1 MIGSKLGKWIMD
13 RELGRGGMGQVYLA
27 HAESPADGSPTLA
40 AVKVLA
46 PELARDPGF
55 LQRFL
60 REIAALQQLDHPHI
74 VRFFEAGV
82 QDGHHFYA
90 MEFIEGATFEKLV
103 LQAGRLPWSEVLDTA
118 LQICPALKHAHD
130 RGIIHRDIK
139 PSNLIRAAQPTPGF
153 VKLMDFGIAQVFAAS
168 HLTETGAV
176 VGTGEYISPEQAA
189 GKQATRRSDL
199 YSLGVVLY
207 TLTTGRTPFQGKT
220 PAELLHKHL
229 YAQFEKPGRIVPDLP
244 PAIEE
249 VICQLLE
256 KDPEKRPPDAG
267 VLLRQLDAIR
277 RKLERRSEM
286 TTEKSQFGEQQTVAA
301 GGRRRGEP
309 ESGREGPAT
318 LMSRLVREELDRQN
332 YGGPIQRFINH
343 PAVLVIL
350 FILCVGTLA
359 FAFWPDSESALYEKG
374 MALWNAEDPDDWDKA
389 FADYFDRLQKKHP
402 DSSRNAEI
410 DELREQ
416 LKDRKALR
424 RAKEIAKRTPIEGEA
439 QWFYLEGLR
448 QRQRGNEK
456 AARHVWANL
465 VQAFADV
472 KSEQTWVVLARNEL
486 NKKDDTP
493 LPDDNRLK
501 AARAALDYA
510 RTLRD
515 KNERDKAEEIWAALE
530 ALYKGDA
537 SASPILDDVKRD
549 RGR

>member
-1 MIGSKLGKWIMD
+1 MIGSKLGKWIID

-27 HAESPADGSPTLA
+27 HAESSAEGSPALA

-90 MEFIEGATFEKLV
+90 MEYIEGASFEKLV
-103 LQAGRLPWSEVLDTA
+103 LQAGRLPWPEVLEMA

-130 RGIIHRDIK
+130 RGIIHRDLK
-139 PSNLIRAAQPTPGF
+139 PSNLIRAVHPTPGF
-153 VKLMDFGIAQVFAAS
+153 VKLMDFGIAQVFAAT

-207 TLTTGRTPFQGKT
+207 TLIAGRTPFQGKT
-220 PAELLHKHL
+220 PAELLHKHI
-229 YAQFEKPGRIVPDLP
+229 YGQFEKPTRLVPDLP
-244 PAIEE
+244 PAIED

-256 KDPEKRPPDAG
+256 KDQEKRPADAG
-267 VLLRQLDAIR
+267 VLGRQLEVIR

-301 GGRRRGEP
+301 GGRRHGESQ
-309 ESGREGPAT
+309 SGREGPAT

-332 YGGPIQRFINH
+332 FGGPIQRFINH
-343 PAVLVIL
+343 PAVLIIL

-359 FAFWPDSESALYEKG
+359 YAFWPDNEAALYEKG
-374 MALWNAEDPDDWDKA
+374 MALWNKEDPDDWDKS
-389 FADYFDRLQKKHP
+389 FADYFDRLQKKYP
-402 DSSRNAEI
+402 ESSRNAEI
-410 DELREQ
+410 DDLRES
-416 LKDRKALR
+416 LKDRKATR
-424 RAKEIAKRTPIEGEA
+424 RAEEIAKRAPIEGEA

-448 QRQRGNEK
+448 RRQRGDEK
-456 AARHVWANL
+456 AAQELWERL
-465 VQAFADV
+465 VTAFHDV
-472 KSEQTWVVLARNEL
+472 RSEEPWVVLAEKQL
-486 NKKDDTP
+486 KKKEDP
-493 LPDDNRLK
+493 PPANDNRLK
-501 AARAALDYA
+501 AARAALDHA
-510 RTLRD
+510 RTMRD
-515 KNERDKAEEIWAALE
+515 KNERDKAEEIWKSLE
-530 ALYKGDA
+530 SLYKDDIP
-537 SASPILDDVKRD
+537 ASPILDDIKRD
-549 RGR
+549 RGK